1 MAWRSTGRT
10 NEELVNNLRT
20 HNVISSDRVHSV
32 MMAVDRGFFIS
43 HDPYEDR
50 PQSIGYSATISAP
63 HMHAYALNVLE
74 SRLQPGARALDV
86 GSGSGFLT
94 ACFALMV
101 GTNGLAVGIEHVE
114 ELTKLS
120 TSNIQNWLNSRPMY
134 NGSVV
139 DLTLGKSIKL
149 VTGDGR
155 QGYLPHAPYDVIH
168 VGAAAPTIP
177 QALVAQL
184 KPNGR
189 LVCPVGPPGG
199 NQVLYQ
205 VDKDPTGHHVT
216 ETALMGPRPDH
227 KLVRRHSL
235 SPSHNPLGV
244 QTPRVVKI
252 YKHKASPPLP
262 QSNG

>member
-10 NEELVNNLRT
+10 NEELVNNLKK

-32 MMAVDRGFFIS
+32 MMAVDRGFFIKYN
-43 HDPYEDR
+43 PYEDR

-63 HMHAYALNVLE
+63 HMHAYTLNVLE
-74 SRLQPGARALDV
+74 PKLQPGARALDV
-86 GSGSGFLT
+86 GSGSGILT

-120 TSNIQNWLNSRPMY
+120 AVNVQSWLDSRPMY
-134 NGSVV
+134 NGSEV
-139 DLTLGKSIKL
+139 DLRVGEQVKL

-155 QGYLPHAPYDVIH
+155 QGYPPDAPYDAIH
-168 VGAAAPTIP
+168 VGAAAPSIP
-177 QALVAQL
+177 QPLVDQL
-184 KPNGR
+184 KPGGR

-205 VDKDPTGHHVT
+205 VDKDRTGRHTTVT
-216 ETALMGPRPDH
+216 ELMSVIYVPLTDLHLQTKISQPRNRED
-227 KLVRRHSL
+227 L
-235 SPSHNPLGV
+235 
-244 QTPRVVKI
+244 
-252 YKHKASPPLP
+252 
-262 QSNG
+262 